1 MVRLLLR
8 GLVNLLAAGI
18 LAAGISP
25 AAGHE
30 IEFKHLRIQHPY
42 AIEPVER
49 LPREL
54 PIYMVIGNS
63 SDTLDRLVGVES
75 SQAGWAGLVTRSP
88 SAAELQP
95 VTAIELPANSQTV
108 VGPNSAHVMLRDL
121 KELIEGYACFS
132 IFLVFE
138 KAGKVEIDVYVEDRN

>member
-63 SDTLDRLVGVES
+63 SDTLDRLVGVEFEPGRLGGPRYPVALS
-75 SQAGWAGLVTRSP
+75 GRVAASNCNRAAG
-88 SAAELQP
+88 QF
-95 VTAIELPANSQTV
+95 ANCR
-108 VGPNSAHVMLRDL
+108 GPQLGPRHAP
-121 KELIEGYACFS
+121 
-132 IFLVFE
+132 
-138 KAGKVEIDVYVEDRN
+138 